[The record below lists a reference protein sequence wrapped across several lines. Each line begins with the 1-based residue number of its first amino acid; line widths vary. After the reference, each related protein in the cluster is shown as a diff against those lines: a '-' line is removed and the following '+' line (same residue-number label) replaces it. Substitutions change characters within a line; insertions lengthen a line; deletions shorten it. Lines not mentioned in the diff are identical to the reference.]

1 MRNAKCEIMNVPTD
15 VLPHNYAFRIMNYE
29 FISHLKCE
37 KTFVFPLY
45 LFFVGKIERLTKLP

>member
-15 VLPHNYAFRIMNYE
+15 VLLHNYALRIMNYE

-37 KTFVFPLY
+37 KTFVFFTVSFLS
-45 LFFVGKIERLTKLP
+45 EKLRD